1 MVWLLSRDLLSPQ
14 CQQCHGYYRSDRGD
28 RPPCLRSIATENHA
42 RFRGFAVSAES
53 AVSQVSPLCL
63 RMGRRISSKPT
74 SVAGS
79 KKIKVVS
86 AESAGSLAPPRCRWR
101 PAALFVMEC
110 PSHRY
115 LAENTVSSPT
125 NRPTKYFRLLA
136 DHCELPRTIIDDDS
150 RANQGDFE
158 LHRTTANHSAADTA
172 SATMGSLPT
181 PTALRTSRQPA
192 HCSIWSRLLTH
203 KSSRISRRTP
213 YVCCL
218 APAHAAAPA

>member
-1 MVWLLSRDLLSPQ
+1 MSRV
-14 CQQCHGYYRSDRGD
+14 RSVCRACSVTGVATLFAGGVGELPSKPMSFAGPKKIGCVS
-28 RPPCLRSIATENHA
+28 RVSSITSLATPSVAPSRSICD
-42 RFRGFAVSAES
+42 RVSS
-53 AVSQVSPLCL
+53 
-63 RMGRRISSKPT
+63 ISVFSSNK
-74 SVAGS
+74 
-79 KKIKVVS
+79 
-86 AESAGSLAPPRCRWR
+86 L
-101 PAALFVMEC
+101 
-110 PSHRY
+110 
-115 LAENTVSSPT
+115 NSPT
-125 NRPTKYFRLLA
+125 NRPTKHCRLLA
-136 DHCELPRTIIDDDS
+136 NHCELLRTIIDHEP
-150 RANQGDFE
+150 RVNQGYFE